1 MRIMALDVGDKRIG
15 VAISDPEGLIAQ
27 SLTVLERKGKAHDL
41 EALRNLAREHQ
52 VERILI
58 GLPRRLDGTLGPQAE
73 KAQALGEEIGDQL
86 RLPVVYW
93 DERLTTAQAERIL
106 IEAGV
111 KREARKKRIDA
122 VAATLLLQNYL
133 DFLMRQAKRQ

>member
-73 KAQALGEEIGDQL
+73 KAQALGEEIGDRL

-93 DERLTTAQAERIL
+93 DERLTTAQ
-106 IEAGV
+106 AGV